1 MAIDTSSV
9 SNLIS
14 EFRAIQ
20 AKDSVSPESL
30 GYILQRIVDLLADAG
45 LTAWQRQYLENLEAE
60 VLKTQFSALVSL
72 SESHVQFDGTDRQVT
87 VYVSPKFNGAPVD
100 AVVTGVSDNLA
111 GKSFKKGSDGRYSA
125 TVTVPAPSAV
135 RASSLDETFSV
146 KVQYNH
152 PDAGMMSM
160 EQSATL
166 SQYILSHVFTS
177 PLDFEG
183 VMPKLASFVAA
194 AKSSAESLKGS
205 HSVSIADGGEYVYFL
220 VPRSVKS
227 IRVSSSGFEVPL
239 SPRSLDGDISVG
251 KSTLQYWVFRTA
263 SKPQSSPFAFDV
275 S

>member
-1 MAIDTSSV
+1 MAIDTSSI

-20 AKDSVSPESL
+20 AKDSISPESL

-45 LTAWQRQYLENLEAE
+45 LTAWQKQYLENLEME
-60 VLKTQFSALVSL
+60 VIKTQFSAVVSL
-72 SESHVQFDGTDRQVT
+72 SESHVQFNGNDRQVT

-125 TVTVPAPSAV
+125 TVTVPAPSAI
-135 RASSLDETFSV
+135 RNSSLNESFTV

-152 PDAGMMSM
+152 PDSGMMSM
-160 EQSATL
+160 EQSVTL
-166 SQYILSHVFTS
+166 RQYVLSHVFTS
-177 PLDFEG
+177 QLDFEG
-183 VMPKLASFVAA
+183 VMPQLASFVAA

-205 HSVSIADGGEYVYFL
+205 HSVTIAEGGEYVYFL
-220 VPRSVKS
+220 VPRAVKS

-263 SKPQSSPFAFDV
+263 SKPQSSPFAFDI